1 MHICLMINSFY
12 RKQYSYLN
20 FENNLCELLIAIVD
34 IKDIFIS

>member
-20 FENNLCELLIAIVD
+20 FENNLCELVII
-34 IKDIFIS
+34 IGYKRYFQS